1 MKEIIY
7 QNKSRIRSIIRK
19 MTGSDNENIEQEV
32 YIKVWQNKEVYQE
45 KGKFSQ
51 WINTITINLCRDFF
65 RSKTY
70 RQKQIEVQN
79 EDLVLQ
85 DTSKNAEEIYDER
98 KRQKMI
104 LNAVDELPYKLRQI
118 VILFEFEELSYE
130 QISKKTGL
138 PIGTIKSRL
147 FYARKTLSEKL
158 KTLKGDIT

>member
-1 MKEIIY
+1 
-7 QNKSRIRSIIRK
+7 
-19 MTGSDNENIEQEV
+19 MTGSDNEDIEQEV
-32 YIKVWQNKEVYQE
+32 YIKVWQNKEEYQE

-51 WINTITINLCRDFF
+51 WINTITINMCRDFF

>member
-7 QNKSRIRSIIRK
+7 QNKSRIRSIFRK
-19 MTGSDNENIEQEV
+19 MTGSDNEDIEQEV
-32 YIKVWQNKEVYQE
+32 YIKVWQNKEEYQE

>member
-1 MKEIIY
+1 M
-7 QNKSRIRSIIRK
+7 S
-19 MTGSDNENIEQEV
+19 G
-32 YIKVWQNKEVYQE
+32 
-45 KGKFSQ
+45 
-51 WINTITINLCRDFF
+51 FF

>member
-19 MTGSDNENIEQEV
+19 MTGSDNEDIEQDV
-32 YIKVWQNKEVYQE
+32 YIKVWQNKEEYQE

-118 VILFEFEELSYE
+118 VILFELEELSYE

>member
-19 MTGSDNENIEQEV
+19 MTGSDNEDIEQEV
-32 YIKVWQNKEVYQE
+32 YIKVWQNKEEYQE

-79 EDLVLQ
+79 EDIVLQ

>member
-1 MKEIIY
+1 
-7 QNKSRIRSIIRK
+7 
-19 MTGSDNENIEQEV
+19 MTGSDNEDIEQEV
-32 YIKVWQNKEVYQE
+32 YIKVWQNKEEYQE

-147 FYARKTLSEKL
+147 LYARKTLREKL
-158 KTLKGDIT
+158 KT

>member
-19 MTGSDNENIEQEV
+19 MTGSDNEDIEQEV
-32 YIKVWQNKEVYQE
+32 YIKVWQNKEEYQE

-104 LNAVDELPYKLRQI
+104 LNAVDELPHKLRQI
-118 VILFEFEELSYE
+118 VILFELEELSYE

>member
-7 QNKSRIRSIIRK
+7 QNKSRIRSINRK
-19 MTGSDNENIEQEV
+19 MTGSDNEDIEQEV
-32 YIKVWQNKEVYQE
+32 YIKVWQNKEEYQE

-85 DTSKNAEEIYDER
+85 DT
-98 KRQKMI
+98 
-104 LNAVDELPYKLRQI
+104 RQI

>member
-19 MTGSDNENIEQEV
+19 MTGSDNEDIEQEV

-85 DTSKNAEEIYDER
+85 DTSKNAEEIYDEH

-130 QISKKTGL
+130 QISKKTGS

>member
-19 MTGSDNENIEQEV
+19 MTGSDNEDIEQEV
-32 YIKVWQNKEVYQE
+32 YIKVWQNKEEYQE

-85 DTSKNAEEIYDER
+85 DTSKNAEEIYDES

>member
-1 MKEIIY
+1 MKTSNRKCI
-7 QNKSRIRSIIRK
+7 SRFGRTRRSIRK
-19 MTGSDNENIEQEV
+19 KANFLNGLTR
-32 YIKVWQNKEVYQE
+32 
-45 KGKFSQ
+45 SQ
-51 WINTITINLCRDFF
+51 LICVGIFF

>member
-19 MTGSDNENIEQEV
+19 MTGSDNEDIEQEV
-32 YIKVWQNKEVYQE
+32 YIKVWQNKEEYQE

-118 VILFEFEELSYE
+118 VILFELEELSYE

>member
-19 MTGSDNENIEQEV
+19 MTGSDNEDIEQEV
-32 YIKVWQNKEVYQE
+32 YIKVWQNKEEYQE

>member
-19 MTGSDNENIEQEV
+19 MTGSDNEDIKQEV
-32 YIKVWQNKEVYQE
+32 YIKVWQNKEEYQE

>member
-1 MKEIIY
+1 
-7 QNKSRIRSIIRK
+7 
-19 MTGSDNENIEQEV
+19 MTGSDNEDIEQEV
-32 YIKVWQNKEVYQE
+32 YIKVWQNKEEYQE

>member
-19 MTGSDNENIEQEV
+19 MTGSDNEDIEREV
-32 YIKVWQNKEVYQE
+32 YIKVWQNKEEYQE